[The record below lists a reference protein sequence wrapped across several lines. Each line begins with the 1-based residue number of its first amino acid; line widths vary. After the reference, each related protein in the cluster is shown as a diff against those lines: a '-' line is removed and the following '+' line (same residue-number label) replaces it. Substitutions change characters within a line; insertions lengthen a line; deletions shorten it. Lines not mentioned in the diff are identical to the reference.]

1 MREPPA
7 PSFTHHPRSIGTYL
21 CIHPPGEPY
30 EDIDRPSIADLKQEA
45 CLRALIALH
54 RAGKPLTP
62 SDDPIA
68 IFDANEGLVRRAYTF
83 AYRDALRHQLGRGV
97 IRGRRLARWQRR
109 LSLDHG
115 FADVADPAAQDL
127 LDAVVERVTAETRLL
142 LLWNES
148 VGGLSVTRMRKLLRL
163 LRQLQRR
170 KAEGLTV
177 VPNDLSRRLKRLR
190 HGTNL
195 PLSTRDL

>member
-1 MREPPA
+1 MPK
-7 PSFTHHPRSIGTYL
+7 PSSFAHHPHSLGHYL
-21 CIHPPGEPY
+21 CVHPSGAPY
-30 EDIDRPSIADLKQEA
+30 EDIDTISLPDLKQDA

-62 SDDPIA
+62 TDDPITA
-68 IFDANEGLVRRAYTF
+68 FDADEGLVRRAYTF
-83 AYRDALRHQLGRGV
+83 ALRDALRQQLGRGV

-115 FADVADPAAQDL
+115 FEEVADPAQQEA
-127 LDAVVERVTAETRLL
+127 LDIIVEQVTATTRLL
-142 LLWNES
+142 LLWNEGF
-148 VGGLSVTRMRKLLRL
+148 GGLSTTRARKLLRL

-170 KAEGLTV
+170 KAEGSTV
-177 VPNDLSRRLKRLR
+177 VSNDLRLRLKRLR
-190 HGTNL
+190 RGTGL